1 MNSKSFFLLVVAL
14 FTLSGIYANTE
25 YNYELEIDYDFDE
38 DEEIECEL
46 DLGDSRKTKT
56 FDDNDDRD
64 DMSFEG
70 RFDDAI
76 RVDCDERVD
85 IDLTVLDLDD
95 NRIEDIR
102 ESNVKNFEYELE
114 LFEGIISFDY
124 NFPTNVDSL
133 TCDLDIDDLT
143 EIYIY
148 NSSDDSNLAEKI
160 EFEFIKEL
168 TFDCSEDLDELRLQV
183 EDPLGKDIYDLY
195 LEDESKVE
203 FDEDTPRHK
212 YDIAI
217 FFTQDF
223 NDDDEIDCDIDLDSD
238 SSFTVEYDDSSSGS
252 ERNIEYVFG
261 ELFDLKC
268 EINFEEAIVDIR
280 LLEDD
285 DKLVFQKTYENT
297 DSIRISENDIENYRE
312 EEEEEP
318 VVEKEEEKVIVP
330 EVVNPPKEE
339 KEPMEEEINNVVEED
354 STDVSS
360 SNSNSETQST
370 NSSSTPINETETQ
383 TNTVEDSNPVNV
395 VYVFIAIVAIVLL
408 IAIVVLVI
416 KL

>member
-195 LEDESKVE
+195 LELIVIL
-203 FDEDTPRHK
+203 TWIQIVHLQLNMMIQVLVAR
-212 YDIAI
+212 
-217 FFTQDF
+217 
-223 NDDDEIDCDIDLDSD
+223 EILNM
-238 SSFTVEYDDSSSGS
+238 Y
-252 ERNIEYVFG
+252 
-261 ELFDLKC
+261 L
-268 EINFEEAIVDIR
+268 
-280 LLEDD
+280 
-285 DKLVFQKTYENT
+285 
-297 DSIRISENDIENYRE
+297 ENY
-312 EEEEEP
+312 
-318 VVEKEEEKVIVP
+318 
-330 EVVNPPKEE
+330 
-339 KEPMEEEINNVVEED
+339 
-354 STDVSS
+354 
-360 SNSNSETQST
+360 
-370 NSSSTPINETETQ
+370 
-383 TNTVEDSNPVNV
+383 
-395 VYVFIAIVAIVLL
+395 L
-408 IAIVVLVI
+408 I
-416 KL
+416 